1 MNSFTKQ
8 ISHFVQ
14 GSLIFEQFIW
24 NMPLIILYALGAI
37 NEMQNVTYITVQT
50 TEQVFSSSPENNI
63 LRAISRPNT
72 YLTRNA
78 FLSYIITGYLC
89 IFFICCFIFIYMVKI
104 RSADTFIKLSQT
116 FNKNIS
122 QKILMQYINISINL
136 IKYGFGIMAIEICLQ
151 NIKANFDDNFQ
162 IALNVINIVTIITSL
177 VFLTNM
183 FTYNWA
189 LDFKREYLSINDSI
203 LTYIRIF
210 IKLVQMI
217 MVYFQEQRSLYLDY
231 IQVLL
236 PMISAILLIY
246 QIQIQK
252 LLIYGIYYQ
261 VILMITIMTLV
272 IGFQCLFQLIFI
284 NYQFK
289 SLWILLSIMPY
300 KVFVYY
306 IKRELINNFINFLSA
321 NLKNCNHVVFQ
332 IIYGMSQGIQIFQSD
347 MIFLMFLQ
355 KHSAICKDC
364 KCKCRLR
371 FQEKQFQAVSY
382 EIFFKELLFKYQ
394 QELSQRVV
402 SESLIFS
409 YLQLQFFQ
417 KKYLIIYRYFRI
429 IFETAEKSQG
439 NLKIESKTNRS
450 TIQINSLSKLLILK
464 VAQNLQRLDI
474 QNQFQS
480 QKAALKVE
488 SLQNHLCI
496 QEYLKIT
503 KQNEFI
509 KESLSNVIETKIEFF
524 ECLNKKHLQKNLE
537 QIALKSIQTQMEG
550 LKLIK
555 TSFSSTQTQ
564 RYSNILRF
572 YYMESIVS
580 PQNTED
586 EYVIKAIHSNFQN
599 QFSYMTVVIQDLDNI
614 QINKHKYNQSDQQT
628 ELVQLSFDQMIPNYV
643 KLIHS
648 ALIEKFISGME
659 NKYFQQINQAYIEY
673 SSGLCKRIE
682 LIMDLSQL
690 NLQSIEMILFFQNKN
705 ESTYSIFL
713 DENKQIVN
721 IEEELFCKILDI
733 DTKFAKQIYGI
744 DINVFFENFNSIKLN
759 EKHFSSF
766 FRFFDQR
773 KLNQFSQRN
782 FEKSLFTKMKMIL
795 YQCDLEVI
803 ERKLILGNIF
813 YQLNLSNIRK
823 INKSDEF
830 GGENQIQ
837 QSASHGFD
845 ECITINKLI
854 DFNSKFI
861 HNKLINQQNNNNKSE
876 RVTQDE
882 ILNNNFQQNDILFTP
897 RIEEE
902 HYILSQEGDQKTVQK
917 LYEAK
922 QQSEAASRQS
932 SLSAIQ
938 KSQYHRQF
946 SLVYN
951 LTTCRKSPKIFLRKT
966 IQRLLYL
973 IISVIGFILHLQV
986 VSNFDLLLS
995 DFKLLSFKN
1004 NIIYPITTSNLIR
1017 FSIINYNVELYFNQI
1032 TKQQW
1037 SEYLEYPN
1045 SKILESYD
1053 KLKQEITNLLEQQLF
1068 FTHYS
1073 EISLQLEFLEYESKG
1088 NSEELNLRNSLITL
1102 LNYQYDSK
1110 VVYSNGGTADSK
1122 SPYFYYVYKNFNM
1135 LLQVFQNVDTGS
1147 LLSLQSDSQY
1157 YQTQLLNIMIYTL
1170 LSMSIMQILISIS
1183 HYSYCLQKEE
1193 LKMLLFNQEHTYIIS
1208 DIHRLHNLKELVMRD
1223 YTQILHYQF
1232 NFQDKDTHFQNLKLL
1247 LSKSNQKKKKVILP
1261 IDFFNIKSYL
1271 LIISHFL
1278 ILLAIYIGLQIELG
1292 HAYSEVRNA
1301 AEFYQSLTRL
1311 NTNILVM
1318 YSSREVLYYKQTFTF
1333 FTQAD
1338 IDQYH
1343 DNCEQ
1348 GINELEDYVTNLWN
1362 YQSNSYII
1370 DKDFHPL
1377 FSKFSEGD
1385 LCNYLDEINQNSTI
1399 CNRSLFGNLQKGLT
1413 STIINIKNSFKSEF
1427 ESTNFTNRTSF
1438 PILELEGIIIISQAF
1453 QYLIERFYSL
1463 LQEQCLDLIFFYNVQ
1478 FQHILNRCLLLFFW
1492 CFVCYMDQYY

>member
-1 MNSFTKQ
+1 
-8 ISHFVQ
+8 
-14 GSLIFEQFIW
+14 
-24 NMPLIILYALGAI
+24 MPIIILYALGAI
-37 NEMQNVTYITVQT
+37 NEMQNISYITVQT
-50 TEQVFSSSPENNI
+50 TQQVFSSSSENNI

-78 FLSYIITGYLC
+78 ILSYIITGYLC
-89 IFFICCFIFIYMVKI
+89 IFFICCFIFIYMMKI
-104 RSADTFIKLSQT
+104 RSADTFIKLSQA

-122 QKILMQYINISINL
+122 QKILMKYINISINL

-151 NIKANFDDNFQ
+151 NIKANFDDDFQ
-162 IALNVINIVTIITSL
+162 IALNVINIITILITL
-177 VFLTNM
+177 VFLTYM

-189 LDFKREYLSINDSI
+189 LDFKREHLSINDSI
-203 LTYIRIF
+203 LTYIRIL
-210 IKLVQMI
+210 IKLFQMI
-217 MVYFQEQRSLYLDY
+217 ILYFSEQRSIYLDY
-231 IQVLL
+231 FQILL

-252 LLIYGIYYQ
+252 LLIYGVYFQI
-261 VILMITIMTLV
+261 ILIITIMTLV
-272 IGFQCLFQLIFI
+272 ISFQCLFQLIFI

-289 SLWILLSIMPY
+289 SLWILLSIIPY
-300 KVFVYY
+300 RVFVYY
-306 IKRELINNFINFLSA
+306 IKRDLINNFINFLSV
-321 NLKNCNHVVFQ
+321 NLKNCNHIVFQ
-332 IIYGMSQGIQIFQSD
+332 IIYGMSEGRQIFQSD

-355 KHSAICKDC
+355 KHSVICKDC

-371 FQEKQFQAVSY
+371 LQEKQFQAVSY
-382 EIFFKELLFKYQ
+382 EVFFKELLFKYQ
-394 QELSQRVV
+394 QQLSQRVV

-409 YLQLQFFQ
+409 YLQLLFFQ
-417 KKYLIIYRYFRI
+417 KKYLLVYRYFRI
-429 IFETAEKSQG
+429 IFETTTKSQE
-439 NLKIESKTNRS
+439 NLKLETNRP
-450 TIQINSLSKLLILK
+450 TIKINSLSKLLILK
-464 VAQNLQRLDI
+464 VAQDLQRLDI
-474 QNQFQS
+474 QNQFQR
-480 QKAALKVE
+480 QKAALKVD
-488 SLQNHLCI
+488 SLQNHLSI

-509 KESLSNVIETKIEFF
+509 KQSLSNVIDTKIEFF
-524 ECLNKKHLQKNLE
+524 QCLNQKHQSKNLE

-550 LKLIK
+550 LKIIK
-555 TSFSSTQTQ
+555 ASFQSTQTQ

-572 YYMESIVS
+572 YYMEVLNDLISAQSIVS

-586 EYVIKAIHSNFQN
+586 EYVIKTIHSNFQN
-599 QFSYMTVVIQDLDNI
+599 QLSYMTVAIQDLDNI
-614 QINKHKYNQSDQQT
+614 QIIKHKYNQQDQQT
-628 ELVQLSFDQMIPNYV
+628 ELVQLSFDQMIPNYM

-648 ALIEKFISGME
+648 PLIEKFISGME
-659 NKYFQQINQAYIEY
+659 NKFFQQLNQAYIEY

-690 NLQSIEMILFFQNKN
+690 NLQSIEMILFFQKQN

-721 IEEELFCKILDI
+721 IEEELFCKIFDI
-733 DTKFAKQIYGI
+733 DTRFAKQLNGI
-744 DINVFFENFNSIKLN
+744 DISVLFENFASIKFN
-759 EKHFSSF
+759 EKHFSQF

-773 KLNQFSQRN
+773 KLNHQSQRN
-782 FEKSLFTKMKMIL
+782 QENSLLTKMEMIL
-795 YQCDLEVI
+795 YKCDLEVM
-803 ERKLILGNIF
+803 ERQMILGTVI
-813 YQLNLSNIRK
+813 YQLNLSNIKK
-823 INKSDEF
+823 INKSDEI
-830 GGENQIQ
+830 GIENQQ
-837 QSASHGFD
+837 QQNASHGFD
-845 ECITINKLI
+845 ELINTNKHF

-861 HNKLINQQNNNNKSE
+861 HNKLISQQNNNKPE
-876 RVTQDE
+876 RITQDE

-897 RIEEE
+897 KIDEE

-917 LYEAK
+917 LYENK
-922 QQSEAASRQS
+922 QKSEAASRQS
-932 SLSAIQ
+932 SLSAVQ

-951 LTTCRKSPKIFLRKT
+951 LSTCRKSPKIFLRKT

-973 IISVIGFILHLQV
+973 IISIIGFILHLQV

-1004 NIIYPITTSNLIR
+1004 SIFYPISTSTLIR
-1017 FSIINYNVELYFNQI
+1017 FSIINYNVELYINLI
-1032 TKQQW
+1032 TKKQW

-1053 KLKQEITNLLEQQLF
+1053 KLKQEISDLLEQQLF

-1073 EISLQLEFLEYESKG
+1073 RISLQLEFLEYGNKG
-1088 NSEELNLRNSLITL
+1088 IQEELNLRNSLVTL

-1122 SPYFYYVYKNFNM
+1122 SPYFFYVYKNFNL
-1135 LLQVFQNVDTGS
+1135 LLQTFEKVDTGA

-1157 YQTQLLNIMIYTL
+1157 YQSQLLNIMIYTL
-1170 LSMSIMQILISIS
+1170 LLMSIMQILISIS

-1193 LKMLLFNQEHTYIIS
+1193 LKILLFNQEHTYIIS
-1208 DIHRLHNLKELVMRD
+1208 DIQRLHNLKELIMRD
-1223 YTQILHYQF
+1223 FTQILQYQF
-1232 NFQDKDTHFQNLKLL
+1232 NFQDKDTYFQNLKLL
-1247 LSKSNQKKKKVILP
+1247 ISKSSQKKKKVILP

-1292 HAYSEVRNA
+1292 YAYNEIRNA

-1333 FTQAD
+1333 FTQTD

-1343 DNCEQ
+1343 NNCEQ

-1370 DKDFHPL
+1370 DKDFNPL
-1377 FSKFSEGD
+1377 FSKFSEGN
-1385 LCNYLDEINQNSTI
+1385 LCNYLDEINQNSTV
-1399 CNRSLFGNLQKGLT
+1399 CNSSLFGNLQKGLT
-1413 STIINIKNSFKSEF
+1413 STIINIKNTFRSEF
-1427 ESTNFTNRTSF
+1427 ESTNFTNRTLF
-1438 PILELEGIIIISQAF
+1438 PIQELEGIIIISQAF
-1453 QYLIERFYSL
+1453 QYLIESFYEL
-1463 LQEQCLDLIFFYNVQ
+1463 MQEQCLYLIFFYNVK
-1478 FQHILNRCLLLFFW
+1478 FQHILNRCLLQFFW
-1492 CFVCYMDQYY
+1492 CLVCYMDWYY